1 MESDWQTILPLELKN
16 TSSQVLAHGLSV
28 SEPPSL
34 QLKDVGVFS
43 CYRHIVIPVGTTSDQ
58 NYYPCYMLIKDMN
71 LKTLKLLQPCLC
83 WTKKAWNLITIN
95 SSFVF
100 GPGEGETAL

>member
-1 MESDWQTILPLELKN
+1 MESDWQTTLPLELKN

-28 SEPPSL
+28 SEMLPSL

-43 CYRHIVIPVGTTSDQ
+43 CHQHIVVPVGTTFDQ
-58 NYYPCYMLIKDMN
+58 NYYTCYMLIKDMN

-83 WTKKAWNLITIN
+83 WT
-95 SSFVF
+95 
-100 GPGEGETAL
+100 